1 MLSDAEVHRFIENG
15 FVRIDGAFPREIAD
29 AGRPALWQAVGC
41 DPHDRGTWT
50 RPVVRIGPINDRDGT
65 QPLSFRAAANTPVLH
80 DAFDKLVG
88 RGRWEP
94 RPDVGLFVVRFP
106 SPADPG
112 WHVDLSFPGETGDPE
127 GRDYSGWRVNIT
139 SKGPRY
145 SCCFYSPTLAKTTHP
160 RASASALTLT
170 WRVYWLRPGR
180 LEWRICNWLT
190 SARNGTWLSQLAK
203 QERCTCVILSSSTL
217 RRSTKAL
224 RRAL

>member
-65 QPLSFRAAANTPVLH
+65 QPLSFRPPPIPPSCTTRSTSWSGAGDGSLVRMSACSSCASLRPPTPDGMSTSAFQARPAIPRDATTRDGASISRRRAA
-80 DAFDKLVG
+80 
-88 RGRWEP
+88 
-94 RPDVGLFVVRFP
+94 
-106 SPADPG
+106 
-112 WHVDLSFPGETGDPE
+112 
-127 GRDYSGWRVNIT
+127 
-139 SKGPRY
+139 RY

-160 RASASALTLT
+160 RAS
-170 WRVYWLRPGR
+170 G
-180 LEWRICNWLT
+180 NWLT